1 MKTYEK
7 PQIEFVSLVA
17 KEEVAND
24 FIDGEMG
31 VESAGGIFG

>member
-17 KEEVAND
+17 KEGIAND
-24 FIDGEMG
+24 VLDGEMG
-31 VESAGGIFG
+31 VESAGGLFT